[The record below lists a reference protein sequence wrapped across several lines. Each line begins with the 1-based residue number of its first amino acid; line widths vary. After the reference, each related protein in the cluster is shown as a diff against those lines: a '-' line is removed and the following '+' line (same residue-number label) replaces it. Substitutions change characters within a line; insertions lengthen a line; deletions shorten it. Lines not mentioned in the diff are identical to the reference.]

1 MGKKGSKRRRKRN
14 DKKRTEESLFEGIK
28 ETKNSNEN
36 MLIDA
41 FRRKKHTYVIA
52 FTYID
57 SFAGNKKK
65 KKTKRE
71 QYVELRDAEYESGA
85 LQELE

>member
-52 FTYID
+52 FTYTD

-65 KKTKRE
+65 RKK
-71 QYVELRDAEYESGA
+71 YVELRDAEYESGA